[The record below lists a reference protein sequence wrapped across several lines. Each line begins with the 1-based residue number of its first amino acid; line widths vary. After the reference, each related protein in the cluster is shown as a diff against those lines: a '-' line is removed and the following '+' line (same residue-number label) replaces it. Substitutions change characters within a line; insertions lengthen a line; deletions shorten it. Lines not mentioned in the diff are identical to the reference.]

1 MSPENNNQD
10 PLGTGETPTQPNM
23 TPQDV
28 QPTQAETPLPQPDP
42 FQSPQ
47 QPPAQ
52 PAQPVQPTTPA
63 PIAGPGAIDSPP
75 PLTSPMNSSGSGM
88 LKKLILAVVS
98 VVVLIAISVAGYMVY
113 KSMEYSEENK
123 LSSEYIKA
131 LQDEDYEVIH
141 KIYDADFAKQVD
153 RYVDLVERIEEISP
167 GSTGFDVNDLDGLRE
182 ETYKAY
188 FDAAEQEVSIP
199 PGEISRISVL
209 RHDDTKPNYIVSAYK
224 VGDKTYSV
232 VLIYRDSK
240 KPKALLV
247 KEGEYN
253 EIKDF
258 EEDFKQYEEDIKTM
272 KEMIDETEGYIDLAE
287 SQQGDFSGQS
297 SQLNLGGALGL

>member
-10 PLGTGETPTQPNM
+10 PLGIGETPTQPN
-23 TPQDV
+23 TAPQDM
-28 QPTQAETPLPQPDP
+28 QPAQPGAPLSQPDP
-42 FQSPQ
+42 FQAPQ
-47 QPPAQ
+47 PAPAQ
-52 PAQPVQPTTPA
+52 PITPTPVTST
-63 PIAGPGAIDSPP
+63 GPIDSPP
-75 PLTSPMNSSGSGM
+75 PLANPMNSGGSGM
-88 LKKLILAVVS
+88 MKKLLLVVVS
-98 VVVLIAISVAGYMVY
+98 VVVLIAISVAGYMFY
-113 KSMEYSEENK
+113 KAMEYSEENK

-131 LQDEDYEVIH
+131 LQDEDYEAVH
-141 KIYDADFAKQVD
+141 KIYDTGFSQQID

-182 ETYKAY
+182 ETYKSY
-188 FDAAEQEVSIP
+188 FDTAEYENSIP

-232 VLIYRDSK
+232 VLIYRDGK

-258 EEDFKQYEEDIKTM
+258 EEEFKQYEEDIKTM
-272 KEMIDETEGYIDLAE
+272 KEMIDEAESYIDLAE
-287 SQQGDFSGQS
+287 SQQGDLSGQS

>member
-10 PLGTGETPTQPNM
+10 PLGIDETPNQPNM
-23 TPQDV
+23 TPQDI
-28 QPTQAETPLPQPDP
+28 QPPQDNTPLPQPDP

-47 QPPAQ
+47 QPPV
-52 PAQPVQPTTPA
+52 QPVTPTPV
-63 PIAGPGAIDSPP
+63 AGTGIIDSPP
-75 PLTSPMNSSGSGM
+75 PPPANPTNSSSNGM
-88 LKKLILAVVS
+88 LKKLLLVVVS
-98 VVVLIAISVAGYMVY
+98 VAVLIAISVAGYMVY
-113 KSMEYSEENK
+113 KTMEYSEENK

-131 LQDEDYEVIH
+131 LQDEDYGVIH
-141 KIYDADFAKQVD
+141 KIYDEDFAKQVD

-167 GSTGFDVNDLDGLRE
+167 GSTGFDVNDLDSLKE

-188 FDAAEQEVSIP
+188 FDTAEYEVSIP
-199 PGEISRISVL
+199 PGDLSRISVL
-209 RHDDTKPNYIVSAYK
+209 HHDDTKPNYIVSAYK

-232 VLIYRDSK
+232 VLIYRDGK

-258 EEDFKQYEEDIKTM
+258 EDDFKQYEEDIESM
-272 KEMIDETEGYIDLAE
+272 KKMIDEIEDYIDLAE